1 MRVESSI
8 KENYS
13 STTVEPITDIDECIK
28 VICEW
33 NGISLGR
40 FKEITWS
47 YVKAWV
53 DNDWQPLYLQGSS
66 IINPIGVY
74 LMQVYDWK
82 DIVFEKWD
90 DKFFW
95 TLRVRAEQTRYM
107 LGDKVIDIPF
117 RIKAVNEET
126 EESITIFPKTSDIVQ
141 RRMRWLYVVSPGW
154 AERQRIEKEIM
165 AKLIE
170 LAQVKGWNEIIWT
183 QNIIEELQKLLKK
196 SWIDLELCNEMLRL
210 DFPRRKIRDTAGQ
223 DNEYIAPP
231 ITVEIDFM
239 NRNIKC
245 KWYSPHWFGTPSSRW
260 NPCRWNWDNDI
271 HQCLQNC
278 SIKELINLI
287 VIWSN
292 GYNSRDTWTWHNWR
306 HPIAKLRDY
315 MWYLNNN
322 KDKTETKTEIEKV
335 KEHLAEVKQALEID
349 DWLEGCQT
357 IKDFISSLEWN
368 NETAE

>member
-13 STTVEPITDIDECIK
+13 STTTEPITDVDECIK
-28 VICEW
+28 AICEW
-33 NGISLGR
+33 NNISLER
-40 FKEITWS
+40 FKEITWD

-53 DNDWQPLYLQGSS
+53 DNNWQPLYLQGGC

-74 LMQVYDWK
+74 LTKVYNWK

-90 DKFFW
+90 DKFFG
-95 TLRVRAEQTRYM
+95 TLQVRGEDTKYM

-117 RIKAVNEET
+117 RIKAINEDT
-126 EESITIFPKTSDIVQ
+126 QESITIFPKASDIVQ
-141 RRMRWLYVVSPGW
+141 KRMRGLYVVAPWWS
-154 AERQRIEKEIM
+154 ERQRIEKEIM

-170 LAQVKGWNEIIWT
+170 LAQVKGWNEIIGT
-183 QNIIEELQKLLKK
+183 QNVIEELQATLKK
-196 SWIDLELCNEMLRL
+196 SWIELELYNELL
-210 DFPRRKIRDTAGQ
+210 LLHFPRRKIRDTAGE

-231 ITVEIDFM
+231 IEIEIDFM
-239 NRNIKC
+239 NRNVKC
-245 KWYSPHWFGTPSSRW
+245 KWYSPHGFWTPNSWW
-260 NPCRWNWDNDI
+260 NPCWWNWDNDI
-271 HQCLQNC
+271 HNCLQNC

-287 VIWSN
+287 ISWAN

-315 MWYLNNN
+315 MWYLNDNKNN
-322 KDKTETKTEIEKV
+322 SETKIEIEKM
-335 KEHLAEVKQALEID
+335 KWHLQEIKQALEID
-349 DWLEGCQT
+349 DWLSGCND
-357 IKDFISSLEWN
+357 IRDFISSLEWN

>member
-1 MRVESSI
+1 MKVQSSI

-13 STTVEPITDIDECIK
+13 STTVEPIKDTDECIK

-33 NGISLGR
+33 NGISLER
-40 FKEITWS
+40 FKEITWD

-53 DNDWQPLYLQGSS
+53 DNNWQPLYLQHSS

-74 LMQVYDWK
+74 LIQAYDWR
-82 DIVFEKWD
+82 DVVFEKWD

-95 TLRVRAEQTRYM
+95 TLRVRAEQTKYM

-117 RIKAVNEET
+117 RIKAVDEIT

-165 AKLIE
+165 AKMIE

-183 QNIIEELQKLLKK
+183 QNVIEELQKTLKK
-196 SWIDLELCNEMLRL
+196 SWIDLELCNEMLHL
-210 DFPRRKIRDTAGQ
+210 DFPRRTLRDVAGN
-223 DNEYIAPP
+223 DGEYIAPP
-231 ITVEIDFM
+231 IQIEIDFI
-239 NRNIKC
+239 NKSVRC
-245 KWYSPHWFGTPSSRW
+245 KGYSPHWFGTPNSWW
-260 NPCRWNWDNDI
+260 NPCWWNCDDEVYN
-271 HQCLQNC
+271 CLQNC

-287 VIWSN
+287 ISWAN
-292 GYNSRDTWTWHNWR
+292 GYNSKDTWTRYDWR
-306 HPIAKLRDY
+306 HPVAKLRDY
-315 MWYLNNN
+315 VWYLNDN
-322 KDKTETKTEIEKV
+322 KSRTEVKTEIEKMKWHLEQV
-335 KEHLAEVKQALEID
+335 KRDLNLD
-349 DWLEGCQT
+349 DWLAWCHT
-357 IKDFISSLEWN
+357 IEDFISSLEWQ